1 MATVALRDVSKVFGD
16 GTVAIDNV
24 SLDVSD
30 GEFMVL
36 LGPSGCGKSTVLR
49 MIAGLEDPSSGFV
62 LLDGQ
67 IANDLTPR
75 ERKVAMVFQ
84 DFGLYPHM
92 SVKDNIAFP
101 LRIAGLAEGSRQE
114 QVADIA
120 AALGIGDVLARRP
133 GQLSGGQRQ
142 RVAMGR
148 AIVRR
153 PSLFLMDEPL
163 SNLDSGLRA
172 ELRAEISA
180 LVRELGVTTIYVTHD
195 QAEALT
201 MADRVAILR
210 RGVLQDV
217 GTPTQVYSRP
227 GTLYVAAF
235 LGSPRM
241 NLLEASVYVHLDRYI
256 ALHLGEQTLYLPW
269 NDMRARQVAHYHGER
284 IIVGVRAEALAPV
297 GPDAPG
303 DVLHGRVRFL
313 EHHGHESLVFL
324 DVGAYA
330 IPIDD
335 IGGSAPP
342 QTSSSGSRLSKVAAL
357 FRRGPRV
364 DRGAEEAES
373 PLLASQTAPAT
384 DVGVGVGGR
393 VGGGAV
399 GRVAGAAGSGGGV
412 AGGGFGPNPHPG
424 VGPVT
429 PDGARTGAQV
439 LEHGRHHRVRA
450 EVAVRLAPYPGLR
463 VGDTMSVAVR
473 LDQLHFFDARGQ
485 RIDVGWR

>member
-1 MATVALRDVSKVFGD
+1 VATVALREVTKIFGD
-16 GTVAIDNV
+16 GTVAVDNV
-24 SLDVSD
+24 TLDVAD

-49 MIAGLEDPSSGFV
+49 VIAGLEDPTSGHV
-62 LLDGQ
+62 LLDGE
-67 IANDLTPR
+67 IADDLTPR

-92 SVKDNIAFP
+92 SVRDNIGFP
-101 LRIAGLAEGSRQE
+101 LRIAGLEPEARQE
-114 QVADIA
+114 RVADIA
-120 AALGIGDVLARRP
+120 AALGIGDVLGRRP

-153 PSLFLMDEPL
+153 PALFLMDEPL

-180 LVRELGVTTIYVTHD
+180 LVRELGVTTVYVTHD

-256 ALHLGEQTLYLPW
+256 ALHLGEQALYLPW
-269 NDMRARQVAHYHGER
+269 HDMRARQVAHFHGER
-284 IIVGVRAEALAPV
+284 IVVGVRAEALTPV
-297 GPDAPG
+297 VPDTPG
-303 DVLHGRVRFL
+303 DVLHGRVRYL
-313 EHHGHESLVFL
+313 EHHGHESLAFI
-324 DVGAYA
+324 DIGAYA
-330 IPIDD
+330 VPVDD
-335 IGGSAPP
+335 VSNVAPA
-342 QTSSSGSRLSKVAAL
+342 QVNGSGSRLSKVAGM
-357 FRRGPRV
+357 FRRQRTTEVEEPAPDYGVFAGPS
-364 DRGAEEAES
+364 G
-373 PLLASQTAPAT
+373 PLN
-384 DVGVGVGGR
+384 
-393 VGGGAV
+393 GGGS
-399 GRVAGAAGSGGGV
+399 R
-412 AGGGFGPNPHPG
+412 
-424 VGPVT
+424 
-429 PDGARTGAQV
+429 QV
-439 LEHGRHHRVRA
+439 LEPAGRHHRARA
-450 EVAVRLAPYPGLR
+450 EVAVRLAPYPSLR
-463 VGDTMSVAVR
+463 VGDPMSVAIR
-473 LDQLHFFDARGQ
+473 IDQLHFFDGRGQ